1 VSAATSSDH
10 LPPRATAD
18 GTHRRLLEV
27 ALETFGD
34 RGFNGVSVRELA
46 KAAGIHPS
54 SIYSHLASKEALLL
68 ELMLLGH
75 EEHCERV
82 TVAVAAVAPDVE
94 VAGLAAY
101 VEAHVSFHLEYPLLG
116 RVANRELHALSPP
129 AAADVLRV
137 RKTAESLLTDIIR
150 RGVGA
155 GVFTVDDPWL
165 GAAMIGG
172 MGIRVSE
179 WWDPTLGFAP
189 DDVRSAYRDGALR
202 LLGVRRRRG

>member
-1 VSAATSSDH
+1 MAGKASSVELGY

-54 SIYSHLASKEALLL
+54 SIYAHLASKEALLL

-75 EEHCERV
+75 DEHCDRV
-82 TVAVAAVAPDVE
+82 SAAVEAVTPADDV
-94 VAGLAAY
+94 VACMSAY
-101 VEAHVSFHLEYPLLG
+101 VMAHVGFHIEYPLLG
-116 RVANRELHALSPP
+116 RVANRELHALSPE
-129 AAADVLRV
+129 AAREVLRV
-137 RKTAESLLTDIIR
+137 RKTAEGLLTGLIE
-150 RGVGA
+150 RGA
-155 GVFTVDDPWL
+155 STGVFTVGEPWL
-165 GAAMIGG
+165 AAAMIGG

-179 WWDPTLGFAP
+179 WWDPALGFAA
-189 DDVRSAYRDGALR
+189 DDVRAAYRDGALR
-202 LLGVRRRRG
+202 LLGAS